1 MGRENRHNAGG
12 ERGYAT
18 GGENGCHAARENS
31 HTTGGEN
38 TRHAIRERT
47 HTTGAE
53 HSRTTP
59 DSRKL
64 YAAYGSNMNTQQMA
78 RRCPTAT
85 PAGTAELQGYRL
97 LFRGSRESAVA
108 TVEPYTGGRVPV
120 LLWELTPADES
131 SLDRYEGYPYF
142 YRKESVP
149 LTLGGKAVTAM
160 LYVMNAEGGRYPLG
174 QPHPRYYA
182 GIREGYM
189 DAGLDT
195 EVLRRATVD
204 SAEG

>member
-1 MGRENRHNAGG
+1 
-12 ERGYAT
+12 
-18 GGENGCHAARENS
+18 
-31 HTTGGEN
+31 
-38 TRHAIRERT
+38 
-47 HTTGAE
+47 
-53 HSRTTP
+53 
-59 DSRKL
+59 
-64 YAAYGSNMNTQQMA
+64 MNTQQMA

-120 LLWELTPADES
+120 LLWELTPADEYY
-131 SLDRYEGYPYF
+131 LDRYEGYPYF

-182 GIREGYM
+182 GYPIALYPLLPCNMSVERDRDTKKIVYTYHGDEGAVKL
-189 DAGLDT
+189 DRRHVLHVPGLGFDGL
-195 EVLRRATVD
+195 VGYSPIALVKAIKGYSHD
-204 SAEG
+204 KPGQKEGTTP